1 MTRSARCFMLMP
13 LLALSVL
20 GFSACGTASPSPS
33 PTPSLTPSVQGK
45 TTPARAGSSL
55 LRIVNSGRQDIVE
68 LVVLFPGLATDP
80 ASGRVK
86 FGDVPAGQA
95 TEYREVPGGVY
106 KYAAY
111 EYAVDGRVAKQPVVD
126 WVGEGPMAGVRFTYR
141 VAFDAAKRPGTQIRL
156 VKVVVDEP

>member
-20 GFSACGTASPSPS
+20 ASSACGAASPSPS
-33 PTPSLTPSVQGK
+33 PTPSLTSGVQDMS
-45 TTPARAGSSL
+45 TPARAGTSL
-55 LRIVNSGRQDIVE
+55 LRIVNSGRQDIVG
-68 LVVLFPGLATDP
+68 LVVLFPP
-80 ASGRVK
+80 SHRVE

-106 KYAAY
+106 RYAAY

-126 WVGEGPMAGVRFTYR
+126 WVGEGPMPGSRFTYR
-141 VAFDAAKRPGTQIRL
+141 VAFDAAQRPGTQIRL
-156 VKVVVDEP
+156 VEVEVDER